1 MAEKK
6 THFTIRARMQYQLM
20 GVNAPHALASLD
32 SVTDRLVKTHR
43 ANGVRVTMMAL
54 TPTTQ
59 TCASPLS
66 PLMTLKESVGQKAGC
81 QQFDV
86 VMDIKTSDR
95 LALDAACALSGI
107 DVCEEW
113 GEMCWMGLPVIQ
125 CEFDSVKMD
134 VFVLVCGGVLLV
146 ALMVV
151 LLLLRK
157 RIRLFCTVRKQRHTD
172 RSDAIV
178 TLLDSAAMK
187 MPQTW
192 DPYTRTYESK
202 LGHVHVAPAVCYSSY
217 CNVCWK
223 S

>member
-1 MAEKK
+1 MTEKK

-20 GVNAPHALASLD
+20 GVNAQHALASLD
-32 SVTDRLVKTHR
+32 SVKDRLVKTHM
-43 ANGVRVTMMAL
+43 ANGVRVTTMAL
-54 TPTTQ
+54 TPTAK

-66 PLMTLKESVGQKAGC
+66 PLMTLKESVGHKAGC

-86 VMDIKTSDR
+86 VMEIKTSDR
-95 LALDAACALSGI
+95 LALEAACALSGM

-113 GEMCWMGLPVIQ
+113 EEMCWMGLPVIQ
-125 CEFDSVKMD
+125 CEYDSVKME

-146 ALMVV
+146 ALMVM

-157 RIRLFCTVRKQRHTD
+157 RIRLFCTVRRQRHTD

-187 MPQTW
+187 GPQTW
-192 DPYTRTYESK
+192 DPCSK
-202 LGHVHVAPAVCYSSY
+202 TSKGMVGTVHVVPAMCYST
-217 CNVCWK
+217 
-223 S
+223 